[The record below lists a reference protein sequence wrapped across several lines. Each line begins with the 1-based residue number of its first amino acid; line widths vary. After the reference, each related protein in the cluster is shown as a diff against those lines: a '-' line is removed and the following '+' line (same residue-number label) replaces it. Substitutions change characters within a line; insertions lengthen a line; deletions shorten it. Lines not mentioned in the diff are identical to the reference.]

1 MKESDIM
8 KRGDSMRIVIIGGG
22 IAAVYLANH
31 IKKLA
36 SDVDVLIVS
45 DEAYS
50 PYDRIHLCALVDKSA
65 TMEEISLSLDPA
77 VQISLNEKILSID
90 KESKRIFSEH
100 SVFSYDKLII
110 ATGSIPQTL
119 FDITTF
125 KNAAVFRNA
134 NDCKKISE
142 GIGDREVVIVGSGP
156 IGLELMETLNKMPS
170 VRHITLLVRSDSLY
184 DKMLSAQS
192 NKVMETCYFI
202 NGKITISYEDEIVE
216 KQIDNGEITLLKT
229 KKREIH
235 NPFLIFGVGIK
246 PNIDFA
252 RETIACD
259 KGILT
264 NCKMQTEDKDIYAV
278 GEAAQV
284 KDINFIAGHV
294 KECTLQADVAIANIL
309 GLEEKAFHLE
319 VMIDMLK
326 INDFDLI
333 EVRSPDYS
341 QNFEK
346 ILITSDKDHR
356 IDEYFVENNKLTRFI
371 GINSNVDIGYIESIM
386 QESQNID
393 PSYLYQNRLIGERG
407 RLICSCEHVYH
418 QDIVDTV
425 VTYGVENL
433 LEYGKFSQAGRV
445 CGKCKKMVADVIK
458 DSQHLI
464 DPNMPKKSAEDIE
477 REKEIALAKKRIDKY
492 NRLHPQNQLDSE
504 QLSSS
509 LDAFDITT
517 KEVNSWISMVTAT
530 MQLHPEFEGVIKDGI
545 NNLNRLPIIW
555 LELADCSG
563 NSEAFIKSSHPGIA
577 DLIFDYISLDYHEL
591 LMSASGDQSES
602 VLENIIKEQKGAYVL
617 IVEGAIPMAMEGKY
631 LRIGP
636 KGETGLELLQKCA
649 KDAALILS
657 VGSCALDGGVV
668 AAAPNPTGAVGVS
681 EALGRDDIINLP
693 GCPVNPINIVGTLL
707 SYLMFEEL
715 PALDQFNRP
724 LWAYEGR
731 IHDNCERR
739 GHYELGEYVK
749 EWGDEGAQKGW
760 CLFEMGCKGPYAH
773 ANCPT
778 MKFNQGTSW
787 PVQAGHG
794 CMGCVEMGFFD
805 KYANE
810 RKIDEQKTDEEER

>member
-1 MKESDIM
+1 
-8 KRGDSMRIVIIGGG
+8 MRIVIIGGG

-31 IKKLA
+31 IRKLMPNT
-36 SDVDVLIVS
+36 DVLIVS
-45 DEAYS
+45 EESYS

-65 TMEEISLSLDPA
+65 TVEDIALPVDPLVTIA
-77 VQISLNEKILSID
+77 LNEKITSID
-90 KESKRIFSEH
+90 KKSKRIFSEH

-110 ATGSIPQTL
+110 ATGSLPQTL
-119 FDITTF
+119 FDIRRI

-134 NDCKKISE
+134 NDCTEIRE
-142 GIGDREVVIVGSGP
+142 GIEDREVVIVGAGP
-156 IGLELMETLNKMPS
+156 IGLELMETLNKMHS
-170 VRHITLLVRSDSLY
+170 VKHITLLVRSDSLY
-184 DKMLSAQS
+184 DKRLSPQAR
-192 NKVMETCYFI
+192 KEMESAYLRE
-202 NGKITISYEDEIVE
+202 GKITISYEDEILE
-216 KQIDNGEITLLKT
+216 KKIEDDEITLLRT
-229 KKREIH
+229 KKLEIAD
-235 NPFLIFGVGIK
+235 PFLIFGVGIT

-252 RETIACD
+252 RDALECD

-264 NCKMQTEDKDIYAV
+264 NNKMQTEDRDIYAV

-284 KDINFIAGHV
+284 KEINFISGHV
-294 KECTLQADVAIANIL
+294 KECTLQADVAIASL
-309 GLEEKAFHLE
+309 LELEEKEFHLE

-326 INDFDLI
+326 VDEYELI
-333 EVRSPDYS
+333 EVRSPDYTH
-341 QNFEK
+341 NFEK

-356 IDEYFVENNKLTRFI
+356 IDEYFVEDDKLTRFI

-407 RLICSCEHVYH
+407 RLICSCEHVYN

-425 VTYGVENL
+425 ITYGVENL
-433 LEYGKFSQAGRV
+433 LEYGEFSQAGRV

-458 DSQHLI
+458 DSLHLI
-464 DPNMPKKSAEDIE
+464 DPNMPKKSAEDIK

-517 KEVNSWISMVTAT
+517 KEVNNWISMVTAT
-530 MQLHPEFEGVIKDGI
+530 MQLHPEFEGVIKEGI
-545 NNLNRLPIIW
+545 DNLNRLPIIW

-636 KGETGLELLQKCA
+636 KGETGLELLEKCA
-649 KDAALILS
+649 KDAALIIS

-715 PALDQFNRP
+715 PVLDQFNRP
-724 LWAYEGR
+724 LWAYGGR

-739 GHYELGEYVK
+739 GHYELGEFVQ

-810 RKIDEQKTDEEER
+810 RKIEEEK

>member
-1 MKESDIM
+1 
-8 KRGDSMRIVIIGGG
+8 MRIVIIGGG
-22 IAAVYLANH
+22 IAAVYLANR

-36 SDVDVLIVS
+36 SEVDVLIVS
-45 DEAYS
+45 EEAYS
-50 PYDRIHLCALVDKSA
+50 PYDRIHLCALVEKSEA
-65 TMEEISLSLDPA
+65 IEDISLALDPG
-77 VQISLNEKILSID
+77 VQIALNEKILSID
-90 KESKRIFSEH
+90 KTSKRIFSEH

-110 ATGSIPQTL
+110 ATGSVPKTL
-119 FDITTF
+119 FDISTL

-134 NDCKKISE
+134 DDCKKISE
-142 GIGDREVVIVGSGP
+142 GIQDREVVLVGSGP
-156 IGLELMETLNKMPS
+156 IGLELMETLNKMQS
-170 VRHITLLVRSDSLY
+170 VKHITLLVRSDSLY
-184 DKMLSAQS
+184 DKNLSPQAK
-192 NKVMETCYFI
+192 KVIESSYLKK
-202 NGKITISYEDEIVE
+202 GKVTISYEDEIIE
-216 KQIDNGEITLLKT
+216 KQIENDEITLLKT
-229 KKREIH
+229 KKHEITK
-235 NPFLIFGVGIK
+235 PFLIFGMGIK

-252 RETIACD
+252 RDAIACD

-264 NCKMQTEDKDIYAV
+264 NNKMQTEDKEIYAV

-284 KDINFIAGHV
+284 QEINYIAGHV
-294 KECTLQADVAIANIL
+294 KECTLQADVAIASLL
-309 GLEEKAFHLE
+309 GLEDKVFHLD

-326 INDFDLI
+326 VDKYELV

-341 QNFEK
+341 PNFEK

-356 IDEYFVENNKLTRFI
+356 IDEYFVENDKLTRFI
-371 GINSNVDIGYIESIM
+371 GINSNVDIGYIESLM
-386 QESQNID
+386 QNAQNVD

-425 VTYGVENL
+425 VTYGVEDL

-445 CGKCKKMVADVIK
+445 CGKCKKMVQDVIK

-492 NRLHPQNQLDSE
+492 NRLHTQNQLDSE

-545 NNLNRLPIIW
+545 DNLNRLPIIW

-563 NSEAFIKSSHPGIA
+563 NSEAFIKSSHPGVA

-602 VLENIIKEQKGAYVL
+602 VLENIIKEQKGSYVL

-636 KGETGLELLQKCA
+636 KGETGLEMLQKCA
-649 KDAALILS
+649 KDAALIIS

-693 GCPVNPINIVGTLL
+693 GCPVNPVNIVGTLL

-739 GHYELGEYVK
+739 GHYELGEFVQ

-760 CLFEMGCKGPYAH
+760 CLFEMGCKGPYAN

-787 PVQAGHG
+787 PVQGGHG

-810 RKIDEQKTDEEER
+810 RKIDEEEK

>member
-1 MKESDIM
+1 
-8 KRGDSMRIVIIGGG
+8 MRIVIIGGG
-22 IAAVYLANH
+22 IAAAYLANR
-31 IKKLA
+31 IKDLA
-36 SDVDVLIVS
+36 SDVEVLIVS
-45 DEAYS
+45 EEVVS

-65 TMEEISLSLDPA
+65 TIEDISLNIDPT
-77 VQISLNEKILSID
+77 VQIVLNEKITSID
-90 KESKRIFSEH
+90 KTSKRIFSEH
-100 SVFSYDKLII
+100 SAFSYDNLII
-110 ATGSIPQTL
+110 ATGSVPQTL
-119 FDITTF
+119 FDISTL

-134 NDCKKISE
+134 NDCKVISE
-142 GIGDREVVIVGSGP
+142 GIEEREVVIVGSGP
-156 IGLELMETLNKMPS
+156 IGLELMETLNNMQS
-170 VRHITLLVRSDSLY
+170 VNHITLLVRGDSLY
-184 DKMLSAQS
+184 DKSLSPQAK
-192 NKVMETCYFI
+192 KVMESSYLKS
-202 NGKITISYEDEIVE
+202 GKISISYEDEIIE
-216 KQIDNGEITLLKT
+216 KQIENDELILLKT
-229 KKREIH
+229 KKLEIK

-252 RETIACD
+252 RDAIASD

-264 NCKMQTEDKDIYAV
+264 DNKMQTEDTDIYAV

-284 KDINFIAGHV
+284 KDIDFIAGHV
-294 KECTLQADVAIANIL
+294 KECTLQADVAIATIL
-309 GLEEKAFHLE
+309 GQEEKVFELE

-326 INDFDLI
+326 VDEYELL

-341 QNFEK
+341 PNFEK
-346 ILITSDKDHR
+346 ILITSDKDQR
-356 IDEYFVENNKLTRFI
+356 IDEYFVENDKLTRFI

-386 QESQNID
+386 QKSENID

-407 RLICSCEHVYH
+407 RLICSCEHVYQ
-418 QDIVDTV
+418 QDIADTV
-425 VTYGVENL
+425 ATYGVENL
-433 LEYGKFSQAGRV
+433 LEFGNFSQAGRV
-445 CGKCKKMVADVIK
+445 CGKCKKMVQDVIK

-477 REKEIALAKKRIDKY
+477 REKEIALAKKRIEKY
-492 NRLHPQNQLDSE
+492 NRLHPQNQLDSA
-504 QLSSS
+504 QLTSS

-530 MQLHPEFEGVIKDGI
+530 MQLHPEYEGVIKDGI
-545 NNLNRLPIIW
+545 DNLNRLPIIW

-602 VLENIIKEQKGAYVL
+602 VLENIIKTQKGAYVL

-636 KGETGLELLQKCA
+636 KGETGLALLQKCA
-649 KDAALILS
+649 KDAALIIS

-715 PALDQFNRP
+715 PALDKFNRP

-739 GHYELGEYVK
+739 GHYELGEFIQ
-749 EWGDEGAQKGW
+749 EWGDQGAQKGW

-794 CMGCVEMGFFD
+794 CMGCVEGGFFD

-810 RKIDEQKTDEEER
+810 RKLEEEK

>member
-1 MKESDIM
+1 
-8 KRGDSMRIVIIGGG
+8 MRIVIIGGG

-31 IKKLA
+31 IRKLMPNT
-36 SDVDVLIVS
+36 DVLIVS
-45 DEAYS
+45 EESYS

-65 TMEEISLSLDPA
+65 TVEDIALPVDPLVTIA
-77 VQISLNEKILSID
+77 LNEKITSID
-90 KESKRIFSEH
+90 KKSKRIFSEH

-110 ATGSIPQTL
+110 ATGSLPQTL
-119 FDITTF
+119 FDIRRI

-134 NDCKKISE
+134 NDCTEIRE
-142 GIGDREVVIVGSGP
+142 GIEDREVVIVGAGP
-156 IGLELMETLNKMPS
+156 IGLELMETLNKMHS
-170 VRHITLLVRSDSLY
+170 VKHITLLVRSDSLY
-184 DKMLSAQS
+184 DKRLSPQAR
-192 NKVMETCYFI
+192 KEMESAYLRE
-202 NGKITISYEDEIVE
+202 GKITISYEDEILE
-216 KQIDNGEITLLKT
+216 KKIEDDEITLLRT
-229 KKREIH
+229 KKLEIAD
-235 NPFLIFGVGIK
+235 PFLIFGVGIT

-252 RETIACD
+252 RDALECD

-264 NCKMQTEDKDIYAV
+264 NNKMQTEDRDIYAV

-284 KDINFIAGHV
+284 KEINFISGHV
-294 KECTLQADVAIANIL
+294 KECTLQADVAIASLL
-309 GLEEKAFHLE
+309 GLEEKEFHLE

-326 INDFDLI
+326 VDEYELI
-333 EVRSPDYS
+333 EVRSPDYTH
-341 QNFEK
+341 NFEK

-356 IDEYFVENNKLTRFI
+356 IDEYFVEDDKLTRFI

-407 RLICSCEHVYH
+407 RLICSCEHVYN

-425 VTYGVENL
+425 ITYGVENL
-433 LEYGKFSQAGRV
+433 LEYGEFSQAGRV

-458 DSQHLI
+458 DSLHLI
-464 DPNMPKKSAEDIE
+464 DPNMPKKSAEDIK

-517 KEVNSWISMVTAT
+517 KEVNNWISMVTAT
-530 MQLHPEFEGVIKDGI
+530 MQLHPEFEGVIKEGI
-545 NNLNRLPIIW
+545 DNLNRLPIIW

-636 KGETGLELLQKCA
+636 KGETGLELLEKCA
-649 KDAALILS
+649 KDAALIIS

-715 PALDQFNRP
+715 PVLDQFNRP
-724 LWAYEGR
+724 LWAYGGR

-739 GHYELGEYVK
+739 GHYELGEFVQD
-749 EWGDEGAQKGW
+749 WGDEGAQKGW

-810 RKIDEQKTDEEER
+810 RKIEEEK

>member
-1 MKESDIM
+1 
-8 KRGDSMRIVIIGGG
+8 MRIVIIGGG
-22 IAAVYLANH
+22 IAAVYLANR

-36 SDVDVLIVS
+36 SDTDVLIVS

-50 PYDRIHLCALVDKSA
+50 PYDRIHLCALVDSSA
-65 TMEEISLSLDPA
+65 TIEEISLTVDPG
-77 VQISLNEKILSID
+77 VQTALNEKIVSID
-90 KESKRIFSEH
+90 KKSKRIFSEH
-100 SVFSYDKLII
+100 SSFSYDKLII
-110 ATGSIPQTL
+110 ATGSVPQTL
-119 FDITTF
+119 FDISTL

-134 NDCKKISE
+134 HDCQKISE
-142 GIGDREVVIVGSGP
+142 GIQDREVVIVGSGP
-156 IGLELMETLNKMPS
+156 IALELMETLNKIPS
-170 VRHITLLVRSDSLY
+170 AKHITLLVRSDSLY
-184 DKMLSAQS
+184 DKSLSPQARKEIES
-192 NKVMETCYFI
+192 AYLKE
-202 NGKITISYEDEIVE
+202 GKIRLSYEDEIIE
-216 KQIDNGEITLLKT
+216 KKIENNEIVFLKT
-229 KKREIH
+229 KKLDIA

-246 PNIDFA
+246 PNVDFA
-252 RETIACD
+252 RDNLECD

-264 NCKMQTEDKDIYAV
+264 NNKMQTSDENIYAV

-284 KDINFIAGHV
+284 KELDFIAGHV
-294 KECTLQADVAIANIL
+294 KECTLQADVAIANL
-309 GLEEKAFHLE
+309 LNLEEKTFHLD

-326 INDFDLI
+326 VDEYELV
-333 EVRSPDYS
+333 EVRSPGFT

-356 IDEYFVENNKLTRFI
+356 IDEYFVENDKLTRFI
-371 GINSNVDIGYIESIM
+371 GINSNVDIGYIESLM
-386 QESQNID
+386 QESETID
-393 PSYLYQNRLIGERG
+393 PSYLYQNRLVGERG
-407 RLICSCEHVYH
+407 RLICSCEHVYS

-425 VTYGVENL
+425 VTHGVENL
-433 LEYGKFSQAGRV
+433 LEFGNYSQAGRV
-445 CGKCKKMVADVIK
+445 CGKCKKMVQDVIN

-477 REKEIALAKKRIDKY
+477 REKEIALAQKRIDKY
-492 NRLHPQNQLDSE
+492 NRLHPKNELDSE

-509 LDAFDITT
+509 LDAFDISA
-517 KEVNSWISMVTAT
+517 KEVNNWISMVTAT
-530 MQLHPEFEGVIKDGI
+530 MQLHPEFEGVIKNGI

-563 NSEAFIKSSHPGIA
+563 NSEAFIKSSNPGIA

-617 IVEGAIPMAMEGKY
+617 MVEGAIPMAMEGKY

-649 KDAALILS
+649 KDAALIIS

-715 PALDQFNRP
+715 PELDQYHRP
-724 LWAYEGR
+724 LWAYAGR

-739 GHYELGEYVK
+739 GHYELGEFVQ
-749 EWGDEGAQKGW
+749 EWGDAGAQKGW

-810 RKIDEQKTDEEER
+810 RKINEENS